1 MVTKQRHTNTNNA
14 WARVR
19 SNPRK
24 WFGRSQKGGLGRA
37 LEKGSAEPKK
47 MFGPNPRKGSVEPYQ
62 RVRRRG
68 FVEPKTPSSK
78 AKTPLPNPPPEPSAG
93 LRRTPSP
100 NPFRTLHGHFPNHQ
114 RTKHTEGDRQD
125 PMRGRPRKN
134 EAWLGTRTIAL
145 VRGLRGTSV
154 TPASQFVSEH

>member
-1 MVTKQRHTNTNNA
+1 MVTKQTHTNTNNA

-47 MFGPNPRKGSVEPYQ
+47 GFGPNPRKGSVEPYQ

-68 FVEPKTPSSK
+68 FVEPKTPSS
-78 AKTPLPNPPPEPSAG
+78 NPKRLRRRQKR
-93 LRRTPSP
+93 LRRTPHP
-100 NPFRTLHGHFPNHQ
+100 NPRRAFAEPLRRTLSEPSTATFRTTNGRNIRKGIGKPPCEDDHAKMKPGW
-114 RTKHTEGDRQD
+114 G
-125 PMRGRPRKN
+125 RGPSR
-134 EAWLGTRTIAL
+134 W
-145 VRGLRGTSV
+145 
-154 TPASQFVSEH
+154 